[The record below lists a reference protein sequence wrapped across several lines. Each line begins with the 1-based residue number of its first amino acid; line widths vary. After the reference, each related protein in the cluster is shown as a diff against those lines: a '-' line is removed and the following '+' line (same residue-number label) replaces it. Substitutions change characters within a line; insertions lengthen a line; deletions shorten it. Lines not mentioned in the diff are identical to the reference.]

1 MQTKLTEMLTAHEG
15 SKSHAYKCTAGKI
28 TVGVGRNIDP
38 EGGLGLSQEE
48 ITYLLSNDIERVE
61 EELSKSLPWLL
72 ELDCVRIDAL
82 VDMCFNL
89 GLPRFLKFVKA
100 LDALEAGDY
109 EMSANEFMDSRW
121 AKQVGYRAYEVTEM
135 IRTGV
140 YQEEY

>member
-1 MQTKLTEMLTAHEG
+1 MSSLVEMLKRHEG
-15 SKSHAYKCTAGKI
+15 FETHAYKCTAGKI

-38 EGGLGLSQEE
+38 DGGIGLSRLE
-48 ITYLLSNDIERVE
+48 INYLLANDIERVE

-121 AKQVGYRAYEVTEM
+121 ADQVGYRAYEVTEM

>member
-1 MQTKLTEMLTAHEG
+1 MSSLVEMLKRHEG
-15 SKSHAYKCTAGKI
+15 FETHAYKCTSGKT

-38 EGGLGLSQEE
+38 EGGIGLSRLE
-48 ITYLLSNDIERVE
+48 INYLLANDIERVE

-121 AKQVGYRAYEVTEM
+121 ADQVGYRAYEVTEM

>member
-1 MQTKLTEMLTAHEG
+1 MRKLVKMLTTHEA

-28 TVGVGRNIDP
+28 TIGVGRNIDP
-38 EGGLGLSQEE
+38 EGGLGLTKDE
-48 ITYLLSNDIERVE
+48 IAYLLRNDIERVE
-61 EELSKSLPWLL
+61 DELSRRLPWIL
-72 ELDCVRIDAL
+72 ELSDVRIDAL
-82 VDMCFNL
+82 IDICFNL

-135 IRTGV
+135 IRTGA

>member
-38 EGGLGLSQEE
+38 EGGLGLSEEE

-109 EMSANEFMDSRW
+109 EMSADEFMDSRW
-121 AKQVGYRAYEVTEM
+121 ATQVGYRAYEVTEM